1 MAYPTTCGQPTGP
14 KLCTS
19 WAASGGA
26 EVECRPGC
34 KGAATCYTGIARGGA
49 TPLGCARVSAGANGG
64 CSELTTAL
72 GVTYVLGVCATLQ
85 LGGNVGC
92 PCWVEIEG
100 GAATG
105 NCCATAPYP
114 NCPLLRSNCAKIN
127 SPGCGAGAA
136 SRNCTS
142 SSRCPAYQDGGG
154 GSATWGDGAPRALPR
169 VPPSGTRAIL
179 SNPGGAVPTDDATVD
194 GYPK

>member
-1 MAYPTTCGQPTGP
+1 M
-14 KLCTS
+14 
-19 WAASGGA
+19 
-26 EVECRPGC
+26 ECKPGC
-34 KGAATCYTGIARGGA
+34 KGAVTCYTGVARGGT
-49 TPLGCARVSAGANGG
+49 TPLGCAPVSAGANGG

-85 LGGNVGC
+85 LGGNAGC
-92 PCWVEIEG
+92 PRWVQIEG

-105 NCCATAPYP
+105 SCCATAPYP

-154 GSATWGDGAPRALPR
+154 GSATWGDGVPRALPR

-179 SNPGGAVPTDDATVD
+179 SNPGGAVPTDDAVVD